1 MANGGCKLR
10 LMARAREPSAATQKL
25 ADELAARGL
34 NVGCRSIEAWGIR
47 GLAPP
52 PARVWLGR
60 GRGTTSA
67 YPPGAVEQ
75 YAAVASVM
83 RRGLPWQIAVLK
95 LLVRGY
101 LPADEDLVRVAF
113 HDLLAADV
121 PGPGEDALGCA
132 ERIASRVVASG
143 SGQPFLRAFRR
154 NLLRSAAIFEPGSEI
169 GAAVAGVV
177 ATLNLAVMGEPDW
190 SEGALAEMMAAFG
203 IPVGAMTDDDRA
215 ALTRF
220 ADIYLREIMP
230 GPVLVGVAAE
240 APMSRIQGA
249 VPRAR
254 EAAGE
259 IQHGSGEGE
268 LPPFSEDIAD
278 VVTACMALV
287 LIRIEDLGGDDV
299 VAEILS
305 RAMTNP
311 AGTPPALVTPEIG
324 PSH

>member
-1 MANGGCKLR
+1 MANGGCKLD
-10 LMARAREPSAATQKL
+10 LMARAREPSAAAREL
-25 ADELAARGL
+25 AGELAARGL
-34 NVGCRSIEAWGIR
+34 NVGYRSIEDWAGR
-47 GLAPP
+47 GLAPA
-52 PARVWLGR
+52 PARQSLGQ

-67 YPPGAVEQ
+67 YPPGAADR

-101 LPADEDLVRVAF
+101 LPADENLVRVAF
-113 HDLLAADV
+113 RDMLAADV

-132 ERIASRVVASG
+132 ERVAGRVVAAG
-143 SGQPFLRAFRR
+143 TGQPFLRAFRR
-154 NLLRSAAIFEPGSEI
+154 NLRRSAAIFEPGSEI

-177 ATLNLAVMGEPDW
+177 ATLNLAVMGEPAW
-190 SEGALAEMMAAFG
+190 SDGALAEMMAAFG

-240 APMSRIQGA
+240 TPMCRIQEA
-249 VPRAR
+249 LPRAR

-259 IQHGSGEGE
+259 IQHGSGEGQ

-278 VVTACMALV
+278 VVIACMALV
-287 LIRIEDLGGDDV
+287 LIRIEDLGGDEA

-305 RAMTNP
+305 RATANP
-311 AGTPPALVTPEIG
+311 AAALPAAVTPELG
-324 PSH
+324 SSP